1 MIVLTRDELEVVG
14 GCIRR
19 DVWRHAY
26 DREAHR
32 WVNEGGSMIDERAP
46 KLTPILDRLVNVGVL
61 HLRQTSG
68 REEYYDTTEAYLQGD
83 I

>member
-1 MIVLTRDELEVVG
+1 
-14 GCIRR
+14 
-19 DVWRHAY
+19 
-26 DREAHR
+26 
-32 WVNEGGSMIDERAP
+32 
-46 KLTPILDRLVNVGVL
+46 VL